1 MINEHPTKQQINCK
15 VYQCITG
22 EIDSAYLFQE
32 QSNPKTVTSII
43 IPIPDTNKIVI
54 TLSYLSSWRLFLSLH
69 FNGQFPGRLRF
80 AGTRMLPSG
89 FYWS

>member
-54 TLSYLSSWRLFLSLH
+54 ILSYLSSRRLFLSP
-69 FNGQFPGRLRF
+69 F
-80 AGTRMLPSG
+80 
-89 FYWS
+89 